1 MTPYARVLFACLTA
15 PQIDVNY
22 TNMKYGK
29 PEVSKKRPYRMGA
42 RAEKAAETGRRILE
56 ATIALGPEMLSDRA
70 SLDDVAAL
78 AGVTVQ
84 TVIRRFGS
92 KEKLIAAASR
102 EAGKRVRDQRAEAP
116 VGDVGGA
123 VKNLIEY
130 YEEWGDG
137 QVRFQAQED
146 RFPAIRQI
154 TDSGRALHRE
164 WVERTFAPML
174 EGWEGRGRERRLA
187 ELITVTDLMVWKL
200 LRHDLGLSQDQ
211 TELAIEEL
219 LTALKGDG

>member
-1 MTPYARVLFACLTA
+1 
-15 PQIDVNY
+15 
-22 TNMKYGK
+22 MKFEES
-29 PEVSKKRPYRMGA
+29 EVSGRRSYRMGA
-42 RAEKAAETGRRILE
+42 RAEKVAETGRRIVE
-56 ATIALGPEMLSDRA
+56 AAIELGPEMLSDRA

-92 KEKLIAAASR
+92 KEELIAAASR
-102 EAGKRVRDQRAEAP
+102 EAGGRVRTQRFEAP

-123 VKNLIEY
+123 VKNLVEH
-130 YEEWGDG
+130 YEEWGDLMV
-137 QVRFQAQED
+137 QFLAQED
-146 RFPAIRQI
+146 RFPAIREI
-154 TDSGRALHRE
+154 TDSGRAFHRE

-187 ELITVTDLMVWKL
+187 ELIAVTDLTVWKL
-200 LRHDLGLSQDQ
+200 LRRDLGLSREQ